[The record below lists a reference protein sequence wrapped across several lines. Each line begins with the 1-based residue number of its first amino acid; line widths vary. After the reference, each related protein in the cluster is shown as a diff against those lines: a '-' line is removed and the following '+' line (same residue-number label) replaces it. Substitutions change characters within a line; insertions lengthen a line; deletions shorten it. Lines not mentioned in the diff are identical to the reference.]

1 MKAITSLLLLLVFTA
16 PLAAA
21 DSVLYCF
28 TADWCVYCHQMKPV
42 IARLQ
47 QAGYPVQVV
56 DKDQQPQMAQQMGV
70 RGLPYFVMVSGNQ
83 IVGQIEGATS
93 YDRLIN
99 LYQVAKPRT
108 PAPQPIANQAMPR
121 QAGPQLNAATG
132 IARGQSPQHGG
143 MVQPAVFGQPVGA
156 AAAQSARGGA
166 DVHAQAMQASVKL
179 KVTDPDGHS
188 YGSGTVV
195 HSQGNE
201 ALVLTC
207 AHLFRDSQGKGPLE
221 VITYQDSQQG
231 TTVPG
236 EVLAFDL
243 DRDVALVAIRTQSPI
258 KPMPIGAANHTVE
271 VGQPAF
277 SVGCDNGGPRN
288 LYPTRINSLNRY
300 VGHANV
306 QAAGAPTVGRS
317 GGGLFAADG
326 QLIGVCNAADDKDN
340 EGIYAALPTIHAVL
354 QQAKLAHLFQNQS
367 PMRLASH
374 TQPPAQMQ
382 PVAQPPTNPS
392 RAIPSAPTNNWDPPS
407 RSQAVASMPS
417 AASARAAVESMEG
430 LSEVEQEMLRY
441 LRGQKGGAEV
451 TVVLRSKDNPTA
463 QPAVFTLPSG
473 PSPALL
479 QQASQNNGR
488 PGPIMRGQS
497 R

>member
-1 MKAITSLLLLLVFTA
+1 MKAATSLLLLLILTA

-42 IARLQ
+42 ISRLQ

-83 IVGQIEGATS
+83 IVGQVEGATS
-93 YDRLIN
+93 YDRLAQLI
-99 LYQVAKPRT
+99 QVAKPRT
-108 PAPQPIANQAMPR
+108 PAPQQMPM
-121 QAGPQLNAATG
+121 QAGPQLRPATG
-132 IARGQSPQHGG
+132 IARGQSPQNPA
-143 MVQPAVFGQPVGA
+143 VTQPAVYSQPVGL
-156 AAAQSARGGA
+156 SPSGGGN
-166 DVHAQAMQASVKL
+166 VQAQAMQASVKL

-195 HSQGNE
+195 HTQGNE

-207 AHLFRDSQGKGPLE
+207 AHLFRDSNGEGPLE
-221 VITYQDSQQG
+221 VITYQDSEQG

-236 EVLAFDL
+236 RVLVFDL
-243 DRDVALVAIRTQSPI
+243 DRDVALVSIRTQSPI
-258 KPMPIGAANHTVE
+258 KPMSIGSATHPVE

-288 LYPTRINSLNRY
+288 LYQTRINSLNRY
-300 VGHANV
+300 VGHDNV

-317 GGGLFAADG
+317 GGGLFSADG
-326 QLIGVCNAADDKDN
+326 QLIGVCNAADDEDN

-354 QQAKLAHLFQNQS
+354 QKAQLAHLFQNQS
-367 PMRLASH
+367 PTRLASH
-374 TQPPAQMQ
+374 TQPATESRPT
-382 PVAQPPTNPS
+382 PPRSIPQSPPS
-392 RAIPSAPTNNWDPPS
+392 NWDRPTPS
-407 RSQAVASMPS
+407 RSVASSSSTMPS
-417 AASARAAVESMEG
+417 NASVESMQG
-430 LSEVEQEMLRY
+430 LNEVEREMLRY
-441 LRGQKGGAEV
+441 LRGQKDGAEV

-463 QPAVFTLPSG
+463 QPAVFTLPSN
-473 PSPALL
+473 PSPALI
-479 QQASQNNGR
+479 QQASQNTGR

>member
-1 MKAITSLLLLLVFTA
+1 MKAITSLLLLLVLTA

-56 DKDQQPQMAQQMGV
+56 NKDQHPQMAQQMGV
-70 RGLPYFVMVSGNQ
+70 RGLPYFVMVSGNK

-93 YDRLIN
+93 YDRLTN
-99 LYQVAKPRT
+99 LFQVAKPQVNSAR
-108 PAPQPIANQAMPR
+108 PQSAPSTANPP
-121 QAGPQLNAATG
+121 GPKLNSARG
-132 IARGQSPQHGG
+132 IARGQSPQHAG
-143 MVQPAVFGQPVGA
+143 MVQPAVYGQPSGRPSGSGA
-156 AAAQSARGGA
+156 NIQ
-166 DVHAQAMQASVKL
+166 AQAMQASVKL

-221 VITYQDSQQG
+221 VITYQDSEQG

-236 EVLAFDL
+236 EVIVFDL

-258 KPMPIGAANHTVE
+258 QPMPIGSANHGVE

-300 VGHANV
+300 VGHDNV

-317 GGGLFAADG
+317 GGGLFSADG
-326 QLIGVCNAADDKDN
+326 QLIGVCNAADDKDD

-354 QQAKLAHLFQNQS
+354 QQARLAHLFQNQS
-367 PMRLASH
+367 PTQLASH
-374 TQPPAQMQ
+374 TQPPAD
-382 PVAQPPTNPS
+382 ARATPPRSIPKAPS
-392 RAIPSAPTNNWDPPS
+392 SDWDSPGPSP
-407 RSQAVASMPS
+407 AVASVPS
-417 AASARAAVESMEG
+417 AASSHAAVENMQG
-430 LSEVEQEMLRY
+430 LNEVEREMLRY
-441 LRGQKGGAEV
+441 LRGQKDGAEV

-463 QPAVFTLPSG
+463 QPAVFTLPSN
-473 PSPALL
+473 PSPAFL